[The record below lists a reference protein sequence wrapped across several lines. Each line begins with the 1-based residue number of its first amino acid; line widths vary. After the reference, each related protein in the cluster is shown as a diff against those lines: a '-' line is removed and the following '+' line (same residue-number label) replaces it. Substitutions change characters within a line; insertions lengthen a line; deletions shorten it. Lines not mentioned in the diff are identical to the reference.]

1 LTNRDRDTRPLPIL
15 TCPRPNRRAFP
26 AIPTVSH
33 TITVAPR
40 ERHLSA
46 KQRWALEI
54 LAAAGLR
61 GCAGATLLAHGFRV
75 DMIAGLVHDGLA
87 TAHCET
93 TSGQTQEPS
102 QAVEVV
108 RLFDYE
114 LRTVIIDESKP
125 QPERGA
131 ATAGRRKHRPRRNW
145 SSSTSSPGQQGW
157 QPRVLPEADEAGAVG
172 DCACPGRKA
181 RQRSV
186 EIPAAFNA
194 SNGATAAT
202 SNGLSVSSTM
212 PRFDRRP

>member
-1 LTNRDRDTRPLPIL
+1 MTNRDTRPLPIL
-15 TCPRPNRRAFP
+15 TCPRPNRRAFSRDSYGVAHNHCDAARTSPQRETALGARNTCRRRP
-26 AIPTVSH
+26 ARLRRGD
-33 TITVAPR
+33 VARPWVQSR
-40 ERHLSA
+40 YDSRPGP
-46 KQRWALEI
+46 RWARYG
-54 LAAAGLR
+54 ALR
-61 GCAGATLLAHGFRV
+61 DHEG
-75 DMIAGLVHDGLA
+75 
-87 TAHCET
+87 
-93 TSGQTQEPS
+93 GQTQEPS

-108 RLFDYE
+108 RLLDYE
-114 LRTVIIDESKP
+114 VRTVIIGESKP

-172 DCACPGRKA
+172 DCACPARKA

-202 SNGLSVSSTM
+202 SNGSSVSSTM